1 MKEELFE
8 EQSFVDAQKLSDIL
22 EEQDEEDIKEVLPP
36 LSKTLMEIYGLNT
49 PSSDVLNYISQKKT
63 SINMMV
69 VALFMFITC
78 FVPLII
84 LDSLYI
90 PEVFGVLIMA
100 LMIFA
105 GVVLIVKGNAGVK
118 NEKSLLA
125 NLELSDEDHEYIEAE
140 NERYRKSQANNIII
154 AVGLFIFSI
163 FPVVIADTFLPWYI
177 ADNFGIASMFIM
189 IASGVSLLVYQ
200 ARNASLFKKLLR
212 SDKKVHY

>member
-22 EEQDEEDIKEVLPP
+22 EEQDEEVKEVLPP

-49 PSSDVLNYISQKKT
+49 PSTDVLNYISQKKT

-189 IASGVSLLVYQ
+189 ISSGVSLLVYQ

>member
-22 EEQDEEDIKEVLPP
+22 EEQDEEVKEVLPP

-200 ARNASLFKKLLR
+200 SRNASLFKKLLR

>member
-22 EEQDEEDIKEVLPP
+22 EEQDEEVKEVLPP

-49 PSSDVLNYISQKKT
+49 PSTDVLNYISQKKT

-154 AVGLFIFSI
+154 TVGLFIFSI

-189 IASGVSLLVYQ
+189 IASVVSLFVYL
-200 ARNASLFKKLLR
+200 ARNARLFKKLLR

>member
-22 EEQDEEDIKEVLPP
+22 EERDEEVKEVLPP

-49 PSSDVLNYISQKKT
+49 PSTDVLNYISQKKT

>member
-22 EEQDEEDIKEVLPP
+22 EEQDEEVKEVLPP

-49 PSSDVLNYISQKKT
+49 PSTDVLNYISQTKT

-140 NERYRKSQANNIII
+140 NERYRKSQANKIII

>member
-22 EEQDEEDIKEVLPP
+22 EEQDKEVKEVLPP

-49 PSSDVLNYISQKKT
+49 PSTDVLNYISQKKT

>member
-22 EEQDEEDIKEVLPP
+22 EEQDEEVKEVLPP

-49 PSSDVLNYISQKKT
+49 PSTDVLNYISQKKT

-200 ARNASLFKKLLR
+200 DRNASLFKKLLR

>member
-1 MKEELFE
+1 
-8 EQSFVDAQKLSDIL
+8 
-22 EEQDEEDIKEVLPP
+22 
-36 LSKTLMEIYGLNT
+36 
-49 PSSDVLNYISQKKT
+49 
-63 SINMMV
+63 MMV

>member
-22 EEQDEEDIKEVLPP
+22 EEQDEEVKEVLPP

-49 PSSDVLNYISQKKT
+49 PSTDVLNYISQKKT

-125 NLELSDEDHEYIEAE
+125 NLELSDEDHEYI
-140 NERYRKSQANNIII
+140 
-154 AVGLFIFSI
+154 
-163 FPVVIADTFLPWYI
+163 
-177 ADNFGIASMFIM
+177 
-189 IASGVSLLVYQ
+189 
-200 ARNASLFKKLLR
+200 
-212 SDKKVHY
+212 

>member
-22 EEQDEEDIKEVLPP
+22 EEQDEEVKEVLPP

-125 NLELSDEDHEYIEAE
+125 NLELSYEDHEYIEAE

-163 FPVVIADTFLPWYI
+163 FPGVIADTFLPWYI

>member
-22 EEQDEEDIKEVLPP
+22 EEQDEEVKEVLPP

-49 PSSDVLNYISQKKT
+49 PSTDVLNYISQKKT

-140 NERYRKSQANNIII
+140 NELYRKSQANNIII

-212 SDKKVHY
+212 SDKKVH

>member
-22 EEQDEEDIKEVLPP
+22 EEQDEEVKEILPP

-49 PSSDVLNYISQKKT
+49 PSTDVLNYISQKKT

-90 PEVFGVLIMA
+90 PDVFGVLIMA

>member
-22 EEQDEEDIKEVLPP
+22 EEQDEEVKEILPP

-49 PSSDVLNYISQKKT
+49 PSTDVLNYISQKKT

>member
-22 EEQDEEDIKEVLPP
+22 EEQDEEVKEVLPP

-49 PSSDVLNYISQKKT
+49 PSTDVLNYISQKKT

-140 NERYRKSQANNIII
+140 NERYSKSQANNIII

-189 IASGVSLLVYQ
+189 IASGVSLLVYK

>member
-22 EEQDEEDIKEVLPP
+22 EEQDEEVKEVLPP

-90 PEVFGVLIMA
+90 PEVFGVLIME

>member
-8 EQSFVDAQKLSDIL
+8 EQSVVDAQKLSDIL
-22 EEQDEEDIKEVLPP
+22 EEQDEEVKELLPP

-49 PSSDVLNYISQKKT
+49 PSTDVLNYISQKKT

-84 LDSLYI
+84 LDGLYI

>member
-22 EEQDEEDIKEVLPP
+22 EEQDEEVKEVLPP

-49 PSSDVLNYISQKKT
+49 PSTDVLNYISQKKT

-125 NLELSDEDHEYIEAE
+125 NLKLSDEDHEYIEAE

>member
-22 EEQDEEDIKEVLPP
+22 EEQDEEVKEVLPP

-200 ARNASLFKKLLR
+200 ARNASLFTKLLR

>member
-22 EEQDEEDIKEVLPP
+22 EEQDEEVKEVLPP

-154 AVGLFIFSI
+154 SVGLFIFSI

>member
-22 EEQDEEDIKEVLPP
+22 EEQDEEVKEVLPP

-49 PSSDVLNYISQKKT
+49 PSTDVLNYISQKKT

-105 GVVLIVKGNAGVK
+105 GVVLIVKVNAGVK

>member
-22 EEQDEEDIKEVLPP
+22 EEQDEEVKEVLPP

-49 PSSDVLNYISQKKT
+49 PSTDVLNYISQKKT

-90 PEVFGVLIMA
+90 TEVFVVLIMA

>member
-22 EEQDEEDIKEVLPP
+22 EEQDEEVKEVLPP

-49 PSSDVLNYISQKKT
+49 PSTDVLNYISQKKT

-200 ARNASLFKKLLR
+200 SRNASLFKKLLR

>member
-22 EEQDEEDIKEVLPP
+22 EEQDEEVKEVFPP

-49 PSSDVLNYISQKKT
+49 PSTDVLNYISQKKT

>member
-8 EQSFVDAQKLSDIL
+8 EQSVVDAQKLSDIL
-22 EEQDEEDIKEVLPP
+22 EEQDEEVKEVLPP

-49 PSSDVLNYISQKKT
+49 PSTDVLNYISQKKT

-84 LDSLYI
+84 LDGLYI

>member
-22 EEQDEEDIKEVLPP
+22 EEQDEEVKEVLPP

-49 PSSDVLNYISQKKT
+49 PSFDVLNYISQKKT

>member
-22 EEQDEEDIKEVLPP
+22 EEQDEEVKEVLPP

-49 PSSDVLNYISQKKT
+49 PSTDVLNYISQKKT

-84 LDSLYI
+84 LDGLYI

>member
-22 EEQDEEDIKEVLPP
+22 EEQDEEVKEVLTP

-49 PSSDVLNYISQKKT
+49 PSTDVLNYISQKKT

>member
-8 EQSFVDAQKLSDIL
+8 EQSFVDAQKLSEIL
-22 EEQDEEDIKEVLPP
+22 EEQDEEVKEVLPP

-49 PSSDVLNYISQKKT
+49 PSTDVLNYISQKKT

>member
-22 EEQDEEDIKEVLPP
+22 EEQDEEVKEVLPP

-125 NLELSDEDHEYIEAE
+125 NLELSYEDHEYIEAE

>member
-22 EEQDEEDIKEVLPP
+22 EEQDEEVKEVLPP

-49 PSSDVLNYISQKKT
+49 PSTDVLNYISQKKT

-100 LMIFA
+100 LIIFA

>member
-22 EEQDEEDIKEVLPP
+22 EEQDEEVKEVLPP

-49 PSSDVLNYISQKKT
+49 PSTDVLNYISQKKT

-154 AVGLFIFSI
+154 AVGLSIFSI

-189 IASGVSLLVYQ
+189 IASGVSLLVYH

-212 SDKKVHY
+212 SDKKVNY

>member
-22 EEQDEEDIKEVLPP
+22 EEQDEEVKEVLPP

-49 PSSDVLNYISQKKT
+49 PSTDVLNYISQKKT

-200 ARNASLFKKLLR
+200 ARNANLFKKLLR

>member
-8 EQSFVDAQKLSDIL
+8 EHSFVDAQKLSDIL
-22 EEQDEEDIKEVLPP
+22 EEQDEEVKEVLPP

-177 ADNFGIASMFIM
+177 ADNFGISSMFIM

>member
-8 EQSFVDAQKLSDIL
+8 EKSYVDAQKLSEIL
-22 EEQDEEDIKEVLPP
+22 EEQEEDVKEILPP

-63 SINMMV
+63 SINMMI

-78 FVPLII
+78 FVPLVI

-90 PEVFGVLIMA
+90 PSVIGVLIMA

-105 GVVLIVKGNAGVK
+105 GVVLIIKGNAGVK

-125 NLELSDEDHEYIEAE
+125 NLELSDEDYEYIEAE
-140 NERYRKSQANNIII
+140 NERYKKSMSNNIIT

-163 FPVVIADTFLPWYI
+163 FPIVIANTFLPWYI
-177 ADNFGIASMFIM
+177 ADSFGVASMFIM

-200 ARNASLFKKLLR
+200 TRNANLFKKLLR
-212 SDKKVHY
+212 SDKKMHY

>member
-1 MKEELFE
+1 M
-8 EQSFVDAQKLSDIL
+8 
-22 EEQDEEDIKEVLPP
+22 
-36 LSKTLMEIYGLNT
+36 
-49 PSSDVLNYISQKKT
+49 
-63 SINMMV
+63 
-69 VALFMFITC
+69 
-78 FVPLII
+78 
-84 LDSLYI
+84 
-90 PEVFGVLIMA
+90 
-100 LMIFA
+100 
-105 GVVLIVKGNAGVK
+105 IVKGNAGVK

>member
-49 PSSDVLNYISQKKT
+49 PSTDVLNYISQKKT

-200 ARNASLFKKLLR
+200 ASNASLFKKLLR

>member
-22 EEQDEEDIKEVLPP
+22 EEQDEEVKEVLPP
-36 LSKTLMEIYGLNT
+36 LSKTIMEIYGLNT
-49 PSSDVLNYISQKKT
+49 PSTDVLNYISQKKT

>member
-22 EEQDEEDIKEVLPP
+22 EEQDEEVKEVLPP

-49 PSSDVLNYISQKKT
+49 PSTDVLNYISQKKT

-163 FPVVIADTFLPWYI
+163 FPVVIADTLLPWYI

>member
-22 EEQDEEDIKEVLPP
+22 EEQDEEVKEVLPP

-49 PSSDVLNYISQKKT
+49 PSTDVLNYISQKKT

-189 IASGVSLLVYQ
+189 FASGVSLLVYQ